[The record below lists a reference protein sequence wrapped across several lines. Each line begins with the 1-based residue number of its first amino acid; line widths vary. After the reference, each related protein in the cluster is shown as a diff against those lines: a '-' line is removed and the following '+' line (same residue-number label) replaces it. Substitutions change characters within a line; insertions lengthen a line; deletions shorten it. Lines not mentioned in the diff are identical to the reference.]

1 MSGSGTITTS
11 AVGDNKSVTDVNF
24 TLSDNSGA
32 AANYTLNGTLEIN
45 VTQRPVV
52 VSGSKVYDGN
62 TTVDGSNL
70 TTFSNLVGSETLSVS
85 GSGSV
90 SSSNVGAGKTVTL
103 GTLALA
109 NGTGSANNY
118 SISSANFD
126 ITKRPL
132 TLVGSKIYD
141 GNTTIQG
148 SQITTFT
155 NIVGSETLSV
165 AGSGTVS
172 SANVGNAKTLSTS
185 GLSLVDNSGQA
196 SNYSIF
202 SKL

>member
-1 MSGSGTITTS
+1 M
-11 AVGDNKSVTDVNF
+11 
-24 TLSDNSGA
+24 
-32 AANYTLNGTLEIN
+32 
-45 VTQRPVV
+45 
-52 VSGSKVYDGN
+52 
-62 TTVDGSNL
+62 

-109 NGTGSANNY
+109 NGTGSASNY
-118 SISSANFD
+118 NISSANFD
-126 ITKRPL
+126 ITQRPL

-155 NIVGSETLSV
+155 NIVVSETLSV
-165 AGSGTVS
+165 SGSGTVS
-172 SANVGNAKTLSTS
+172 SCLLYTS
-185 GLSLVDNSGQA
+185 DA
-196 SNYSIF
+196 ADEP
-202 SKL
+202 

>member
-70 TTFSNLVGSETLSVS
+70 TTF
-85 GSGSV
+85 
-90 SSSNVGAGKTVTL
+90 
-103 GTLALA
+103 
-109 NGTGSANNY
+109 
-118 SISSANFD
+118 
-126 ITKRPL
+126 
-132 TLVGSKIYD
+132 
-141 GNTTIQG
+141 
-148 SQITTFT
+148 QI
-155 NIVGSETLSV
+155 
-165 AGSGTVS
+165 
-172 SANVGNAKTLSTS
+172 
-185 GLSLVDNSGQA
+185 
-196 SNYSIF
+196 
-202 SKL
+202 

>member
-1 MSGSGTITTS
+1 M
-11 AVGDNKSVTDVNF
+11 
-24 TLSDNSGA
+24 
-32 AANYTLNGTLEIN
+32 
-45 VTQRPVV
+45 
-52 VSGSKVYDGN
+52 
-62 TTVDGSNL
+62 
-70 TTFSNLVGSETLSVS
+70 
-85 GSGSV
+85 
-90 SSSNVGAGKTVTL
+90 TL

-109 NGTGSANNY
+109 NGTGSASNY

-126 ITKRPL
+126 ITQRPL

-196 SNYSIF
+196 SNYSIASASSNITQRPLNLSGSRAYDSTRTALDQTLVLQILF
-202 SKL
+202 LERHLG